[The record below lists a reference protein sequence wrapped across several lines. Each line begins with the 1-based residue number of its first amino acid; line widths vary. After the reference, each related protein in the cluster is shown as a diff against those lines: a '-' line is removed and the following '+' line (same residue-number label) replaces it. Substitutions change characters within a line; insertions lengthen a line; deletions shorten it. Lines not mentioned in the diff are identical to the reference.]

1 MAPAEQ
7 QAYVGRLAKERSDI
21 QERIRQLSTRRDEF
35 ISQKVEEAGGAE
47 SSLDMKLY
55 ETVRDQAGKAGLEYE
70 GGPSY

>member
-1 MAPAEQ
+1 MTAS
-7 QAYVGRLAKERSDI
+7 GTLG
-21 QERIRQLSTRRDEF
+21 ERIRQLSTQRDEF
-35 ISQKVEEAGGAE
+35 ITQKVEEAGGAE